1 MLAKFLRVCYTVV
14 MMQLRGYENKKLCV
28 ALSGGV
34 DSVALLHMLNAEKNS
49 GGFLLSAVHC
59 EHGIRGEESRLDME
73 FVQTLCAAW
82 KIPLRVARADC
93 PRLAKERGESLETA
107 ARAFRYGVFKTI
119 LDGGEA
125 DYIVLAHHA
134 LDEAE
139 TVLFRLARGTSLSG
153 AAAMKEKNGKFLRP
167 LLAWSKEEI
176 LAYAQDNGLSWREDG
191 TNSLLEATRNKL
203 RLEVLPAL
211 ERAVNGAGKNLA
223 AFAKVCAED
232 DEYLYSLAEKLI
244 ERKTP
249 AFTGDSG
256 YRVVFSKEKP
266 LFVRACLSVLKTLGV
281 EKDYT
286 RENLETLF
294 RLQELQTGAKASV
307 KGGVYALKGY
317 DGLAFCRSEEKQEEN
332 GEQVFGFGEF
342 RIGRVA
348 FTVSETP
355 SGAEKEL
362 RLDVDKLPEDAVFRL
377 KREGD
382 VFEKFGGGRKS
393 LKKYLVDKKI
403 AAAVRAELPVLAK
416 GDEVFAVLGVEV
428 AGSVWTNEKTKRTAY
443 LSILI

>member
-1 MLAKFLRVCYTVV
+1 

-107 ARAFRYGVFKTI
+107 ARAFRYGVFQTI

-176 LAYAQDNGLSWREDG
+176 
-191 TNSLLEATRNKL
+191 
-203 RLEVLPAL
+203 
-211 ERAVNGAGKNLA
+211 
-223 AFAKVCAED
+223 
-232 DEYLYSLAEKLI
+232 
-244 ERKTP
+244 
-249 AFTGDSG
+249 
-256 YRVVFSKEKP
+256 
-266 LFVRACLSVLKTLGV
+266 
-281 EKDYT
+281 
-286 RENLETLF
+286 
-294 RLQELQTGAKASV
+294 
-307 KGGVYALKGY
+307 
-317 DGLAFCRSEEKQEEN
+317 
-332 GEQVFGFGEF
+332 
-342 RIGRVA
+342 
-348 FTVSETP
+348 
-355 SGAEKEL
+355 
-362 RLDVDKLPEDAVFRL
+362 
-377 KREGD
+377 
-382 VFEKFGGGRKS
+382 
-393 LKKYLVDKKI
+393 
-403 AAAVRAELPVLAK
+403 
-416 GDEVFAVLGVEV
+416 
-428 AGSVWTNEKTKRTAY
+428 
-443 LSILI
+443 